1 MGDRRKAREVAFQF
15 LYEIDIGGEDVAEA
29 LKSFPEKCKEKQVV
43 KDFAFK
49 LVKGVCE
56 NIKRIDE
63 MLAKCSANW
72 LTARMTPVDR
82 NIIRVAAYELIYFD
96 TPPAVAIDEA
106 IEIAK
111 KFGAEKSSKFVNGVL
126 DCIRKNSRRK
136 EEREKNREKEEGGK
150 EE

>member
-1 MGDRRKAREVAFQF
+1 MPYGTAMGSRRKAREVAFQF
-15 LYEIDIGGEDVAEA
+15 LYEIEIGGEDVAQA
-29 LKSFPEKCKEKQVV
+29 FNDFPEKCKEKQIV

-56 NIKRIDE
+56 NIRSIDQ

-72 LTARMTPVDR
+72 LPVRMAPVDR
-82 NIIRVAAYELIYFD
+82 NIMRIATHEFIYGD

-111 KFGAEKSSKFVNGVL
+111 KYGTEKSSKFVNGVL
-126 DCIRKNSRRK
+126 DCVRKDRK
-136 EEREKNREKEEGGK
+136 RGQEGDGSISL
-150 EE
+150 E